1 MELNI
6 EIVEKNLRR
15 FVFGEAAPAYLE
27 PEFNALLV
35 AIRSLSAHETN
46 QIGSKALTAMLDR
59 MAAGMEA
66 EKALKIMRA
75 GGNNLF
81 YN

>member
-27 PEFNALLV
+27 PEFNTLLV
-35 AIRSLSAHETN
+35 AIAMADPMNALRCFRAMA
-46 QIGSKALTAMLDR
+46 KAQ
-59 MAAGMEA
+59 GP
-66 EKALKIMRA
+66 
-75 GGNNLF
+75 
-81 YN
+81 